1 MQAEIGLGK
10 IKLLAGTSEEDGI
23 PGCGRSRRRRRSCWR
38 DCWWGEDVD
47 DDTFPPAVVVEGV
60 DFVADLEG
68 AAGLPGRDGADE
80 DKVDVLLKGAG
91 PGFVVGHQ
99 SVEL

>member
-1 MQAEIGLGK
+1 M
-10 IKLLAGTSEEDGI
+10 
-23 PGCGRSRRRRRSCWR
+23 
-38 DCWWGEDVD
+38 D

-68 AAGLPGRDGADE
+68 AAGLAGRDGADE
-80 DKVDVLLKGAG
+80 DKVNVLLKGAG